1 MGKVAGTLEYNSV
14 EWMRNIVTHRIE
26 DWEADRTRLEVVPA
40 TPTGLRNTVR
50 HFLKIKKRDEI
61 YSTIPQR

>member
-1 MGKVAGTLEYNSV
+1 
-14 EWMRNIVTHRIE
+14 MRNIVTHRIE